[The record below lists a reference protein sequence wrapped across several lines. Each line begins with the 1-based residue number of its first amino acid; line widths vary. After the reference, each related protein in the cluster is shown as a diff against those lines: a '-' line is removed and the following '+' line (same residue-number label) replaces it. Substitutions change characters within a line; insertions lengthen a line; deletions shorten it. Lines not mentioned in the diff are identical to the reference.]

1 MAWPTPNYY
10 DYDKGVVLVLVLG
23 NNILAAWSRVGVVVV
38 VVVVWAVAVDVGLG
52 RAVVDKELKVV
63 GGAGGVAGDLDL
75 ELADERVLVDPV
87 VVVVVVLV
95 VVDQLCNVAF
105 CLLLRLLMLWRQEGV
120 GWTSR

>member
-75 ELADERVLVDPV
+75 ELADEIVLVDPWWWWWWW
-87 VVVVVVLV
+87 
-95 VVDQLCNVAF
+95 C
-105 CLLLRLLMLWRQEGV
+105 WWW
-120 GWTSR
+120 WTSYVTLPFVSC

>member
-87 VVVVVVLV
+87 NTDPQVSLPPRTCP
-95 VVDQLCNVAF
+95 QGCS
-105 CLLLRLLMLWRQEGV
+105 Q
-120 GWTSR
+120 S